1 MKLGQSLD
9 NHSCITTSGLR
20 AMLMRLFYP
29 KWRPQVAT
37 MSIILAKY
45 SFLKGVKPHC
55 STKSALFLTK
65 LGHPTEN
72 HPWFTSSAW
81 NAVQRGLRYPTM
93 GIILVKYWFIKG
105 VKPHCYAKYALF
117 LTKLGRPTEIPLVYF
132 ECITCY
138 GRGGALYPKW
148 NPQVPT
154 IGIMLTTLLLSQ
166 MGNLTVPRELCLVH
180 DETVST
186 YRNSKSV
193 KRCMLSSTLNHVN
206 GAPSA
211 YQGIILRN
219 CPFEKE

>member
-1 MKLGQSLD
+1 MAPPSGHYEHHFSQIFLPKRGKTTLLREICIVLD
-9 NHSCITTSGLR
+9 ETWSPYRESPLVYFECVKCCAKGFTLPQ
-20 AMLMRLFYP
+20 MV
-29 KWRPQVAT
+29 PQV
-37 MSIILAKY
+37 
-45 SFLKGVKPHC
+45 
-55 STKSALFLTK
+55 
-65 LGHPTEN
+65 
-72 HPWFTSSAW
+72 
-81 NAVQRGLRYPTM
+81 PTM

-166 MGNLTVPRELCLVH
+166 MGNITVPRELCLVH